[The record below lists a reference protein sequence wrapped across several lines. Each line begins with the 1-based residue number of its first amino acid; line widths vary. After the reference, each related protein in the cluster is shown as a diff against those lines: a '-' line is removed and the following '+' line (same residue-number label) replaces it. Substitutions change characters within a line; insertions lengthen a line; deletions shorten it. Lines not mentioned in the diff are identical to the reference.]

1 MTTAFPWPQALSQT
15 VFIEHLQQGVIC
27 ISGPTAAGKTAL
39 AMQLYDALPVELIS
53 VDSALIYRSMDI
65 GTAKPSPAELAQYP
79 HHLIDIRDP
88 AETYS
93 AADFRT
99 DALLLIDQIRQRG
112 NIPVL
117 VGGTMLYYRALLAG
131 LSNLPAADATIRARL
146 QQRADTEGW
155 QRLHTELATI
165 DPISAQRIHP
175 NDPQRLLRALEVFAL
190 SGKTMTE
197 LTRTQQP
204 GLSLPTWQIA
214 CAPPD
219 RKILHQRIEQRF
231 DSMLAQ
237 GFETEVIALRQRGDL
252 HLDLPSMRCV
262 GYRQMW
268 QYLDGELSAAEM
280 RERGIIATRQLAK
293 RQITWLRS
301 WTGLHWLDP
310 LAADVLGQLVAI
322 LAAPPLPS
330 AAWLPE

>member
-1 MTTAFPWPQALSQT
+1 MTTTFPWPQALSQT
-15 VFIEHLQQGVIC
+15 AFIEHLQQGVIC

-39 AMQLYDALPVELIS
+39 AMQLFDALPVELIS

-99 DALLLIDQIRQRG
+99 DALLLIDKIRQRG

-190 SGKTMTE
+190 CGKTMTE

-204 GLSLPTWQIA
+204 GLALPTWQIA
-214 CAPPD
+214 CAPSD

-268 QYLDGELSAAEM
+268 QHLDGQLSAAEM

-301 WTGLHWLDP
+301 WIGLHWLDP
-310 LAADVLGQLVAI
+310 LDPDVLGQLVAI
-322 LAAPPLPS
+322 LMAQPLSS